1 MIGCEII
8 HKEIVDSTNNYLT
21 NLVHDGKISHGL
33 VILADQQ
40 TNGRGQRNT
49 IWQSIKS
56 KNLLFSY
63 FTTYKELQISEQFL
77 ITQYVSSA
85 IHSFLKFKG
94 VETSIK
100 WPNDIL
106 FGNQKICGVLIEN
119 QIQGQLIKGSII
131 GIGLNINQEEFE
143 DTSATSLK
151 LITGKDYIISIILN
165 ELLNHLNFFFN
176 QLIQS
181 KKVEIK
187 EYYLKNLWLYE
198 KTGNFRSGNENFQ
211 GIIKG
216 TDEFGR
222 LQIEIN
228 QKIKLFNLKEII
240 FLDRNGI

>member
-8 HKEIVDSTNNYLT
+8 HKEVVDSTNNYLT
-21 NLVHDGKISHGL
+21 NLVHDGKISHGV
-33 VILADQQ
+33 VILADHQ

-187 EYYLKNLWLYE
+187 FGLLKKSSYLCTRN
-198 KTGNFRSGNENFQ
+198 NESENKLK
-211 GIIKG
+211 IITK
-216 TDEFGR
+216 
-222 LQIEIN
+222 
-228 QKIKLFNLKEII
+228 KLDLLK
-240 FLDRNGI
+240 

>member
-8 HKEIVDSTNNYLT
+8 HKEVVDSTNNYLT
-21 NLVHDGKISHGL
+21 NLVHDGKIRHGV

-176 QLIQS
+176 QIIQS
-181 KKVEIK
+181 NKVEIK
-187 EYYLKNLWLYE
+187 EYYLKNLWL
-198 KTGNFRSGNENFQ
+198 
-211 GIIKG
+211 
-216 TDEFGR
+216 
-222 LQIEIN
+222 
-228 QKIKLFNLKEII
+228 
-240 FLDRNGI
+240 